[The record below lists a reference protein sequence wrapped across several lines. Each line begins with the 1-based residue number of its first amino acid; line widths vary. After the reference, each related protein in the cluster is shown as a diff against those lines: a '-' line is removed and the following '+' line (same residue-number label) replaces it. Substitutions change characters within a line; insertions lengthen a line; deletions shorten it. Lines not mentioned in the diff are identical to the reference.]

1 MRSGSILIRLK
12 NLLTRLL
19 VTGFAVCGLMACSNP
34 TDTQTVSWKI
44 TVDGKSALVK
54 EATNDKVTAL
64 NLTLLELRLKT
75 EGACNLAQFIGE
87 SKPVDPSQ
95 RNSSGTTDSNSVLKS
110 DKSIMESS
118 TVPTQSAQNREPLQ
132 NQHVVNLKQSST
144 QSFTQLKL
152 TPEAALA
159 VNQKMANH
167 LCAIQKAQ
175 NQVCTDES
183 RKTSKKMPADHLQL
197 LAYMQNEFGMK
208 GSAEIFFQETYLSA
222 DKTSKKN
229 VSQTLKI
236 NTNSFSCDLIDERE
250 TGPKKSAR

>member
-1 MRSGSILIRLK
+1 
-12 NLLTRLL
+12 
-19 VTGFAVCGLMACSNP
+19 MACSKP
-34 TDTQTVSWKI
+34 TDTQTVSWKV
-44 TVDGKSALVK
+44 TVDGKSVLVK
-54 EATNDKVTAL
+54 EATNDKVAAV

-75 EGACNLAQFIGE
+75 EGACKLAEFIGE
-87 SKPVDPSQ
+87 SKPVDSSQ
-95 RNSSGTTDSNSVLKS
+95 RNLSGTTDPNSVLKS

-118 TVPTQSAQNREPLQ
+118 TVPTQSAQITESLQ
-132 NQHVVNLKQSST
+132 NQHAVKLKQSST

-152 TPEAALA
+152 TPEVALA

-197 LAYMQNEFGMK
+197 LAHVQNEFGMK
-208 GSAEIFFQETYLSA
+208 SSAEIFFQETYLSA

-229 VSQTLKI
+229 VSQTIKI
-236 NTNSFSCDLIDERE
+236 SKNSFSCDLIDERE
-250 TGPKKSAR
+250 TGTKKSAP